1 MAVTVICRLAMSVMM
16 MRAAIMRMSM
26 FRMDILTCHLLVE
39 GHHKALSAAAACMY
53 AETDDTYKVPSDQ
66 QSCKN
71 LCNQAFHS
79 NLQNYKFAPDLQGI
93 SQ

>member
-1 MAVTVICRLAMSVMM
+1 MAVTMIHRLTMSVMM

-26 FRMDILTCHLLVE
+26 FGMNLLACHLLIE
-39 GHHKALSAAAACMY
+39 GHYKALSAAAACMH
-53 AETDDTYKVPSDQ
+53 AETDDTHKVPSNQ

-79 NLQNYKFAPDLQGI
+79 NLQNYKFVPELQGI

>member
-1 MAVTVICRLAMSVMM
+1 MAVTMVHRFAMSIMM

-26 FRMDILTCHLLVE
+26 FGMNLLAFHLLIK
-39 GHHKALSAAAACMY
+39 GHDKALSAAAACMH
-53 AETDDTYKVPSDQ
+53 AETDDTHHVPSDQ

-79 NLQNYKFAPDLQGI
+79 NLQNYKFVPELQGI
-93 SQ
+93 YQ

>member
-1 MAVTVICRLAMSVMM
+1 MIHGLAMSVMM

-26 FRMDILTCHLLVE
+26 FGMDFLACHLFIE
-39 GHHKALSAAAACMY
+39 GHDKTFSAAAACMHT
-53 AETDDTYKVPSDQ
+53 ETDDTHKVPSDQ

-79 NLQNYKFAPDLQGI
+79 NLQNYKFVPELQGI
-93 SQ
+93 YQ

>member
-1 MAVTVICRLAMSVMM
+1 MAVTVIHRLAISVMM

-26 FRMDILTCHLLVE
+26 FRMYLIACHLLIK
-39 GHHKALSAAAACMY
+39 GHDKALSAAAACMH
-53 AETDDTYKVPSDQ
+53 AETDDTHHVPSDQ
-66 QSCKN
+66 QNCKN

-79 NLQNYKFAPDLQGI
+79 NLQNYKFVPELQGI

>member
-1 MAVTVICRLAMSVMM
+1 MAVTMVHRFAMGIMM
-16 MRAAIMRMSM
+16 MRAAIMLMSM
-26 FRMDILTCHLLVE
+26 FGMNLLACHLLIK
-39 GHHKALSAAAACMY
+39 GHDKALSAAAACMH
-53 AETDDTYKVPSDQ
+53 AETDDTHHVPSDQ

-79 NLQNYKFAPDLQGI
+79 NLQNYKFVPELQGI

>member
-1 MAVTVICRLAMSVMM
+1 MAVTMIHGLAMSVMM
-16 MRAAIMRMSM
+16 MRAAIMLISM
-26 FRMDILTCHLLVE
+26 FGMNLLACHLLIK
-39 GHHKALSAAAACMY
+39 GHDKALSAAAACMQ
-53 AETDDTYKVPSDQ
+53 AETDDTHQVPSDQ

-79 NLQNYKFAPDLQGI
+79 NLQNYKFASELQGI

>member
-1 MAVTVICRLAMSVMM
+1 MAVTMIHRLTMSVMM

-26 FRMDILTCHLLVE
+26 FGMNLLACHLLIE
-39 GHHKALSAAAACMY
+39 GHYKAHSAAAASMHT
-53 AETDDTYKVPSDQ
+53 ETDDTHKVPSNQ

-79 NLQNYKFAPDLQGI
+79 NLQNYKFVPELQGI
-93 SQ
+93 YQ

>member
-1 MAVTVICRLAMSVMM
+1 MAVTVIHRLAMSVMM

-26 FRMDILTCHLLVE
+26 FRMDFLACHLLIK
-39 GHHKALSAAAACMY
+39 GHDKALSAAAACMH
-53 AETDDTYKVPSDQ
+53 AETDDTHHVPSDQ

-79 NLQNYKFAPDLQGI
+79 NLQNYKFVPELQGI
-93 SQ
+93 YQ

>member
-1 MAVTVICRLAMSVMM
+1 MAVTMIHRLAMSVMM
-16 MRAAIMRMSM
+16 MRAAIMLMAM
-26 FRMDILTCHLLVE
+26 FGMNLLTCHLLIE
-39 GHHKALSAAAACMY
+39 GHYKALSAAAACMH
-53 AETDDTYKVPSDQ
+53 AETDDTHKVPSDQ

-79 NLQNYKFAPDLQGI
+79 NLQNYKFVSELQGI

>member
-1 MAVTVICRLAMSVMM
+1 MAVTMVHRFAMGIIM
-16 MRAAIMRMSM
+16 MRAAIMLMSM
-26 FRMDILTCHLLVE
+26 FGMNLLACHLLIK
-39 GHHKALSAAAACMY
+39 GHDKALSAAAACMH
-53 AETDDTYKVPSDQ
+53 AETDDTHHVPSDQ

-79 NLQNYKFAPDLQGI
+79 NLQNYKFVSELQGI